1 MDLLIE
7 LGFPINYETTIRS
20 NITSTDKDEA
30 ECSVIS
36 DLWIDHNFTDSEL
49 RLLIDGILFSNHLP
63 QNQRSE
69 LIKKLSGLS
78 SKYFSPHVK
87 HVYTPVTGLPQNKQI
102 FYTIETLDEAITKKR
117 KVRFIYMDYGT
128 DKKLHPRCRE
138 DGSVRVYTVNPYQMA
153 AKTGKYYLICNYEK
167 YNDVS
172 NYRIDR
178 ISDIEILDEPIK
190 PFSELKDSQG
200 MPLDLAKY
208 MAQHIYMYTGEI
220 ITVKFSV
227 AKTMISDVIDMFG
240 KDVEFLQEDP
250 KRVVVRARVS
260 KLAMF
265 QFAKNFEPDVIVL
278 EPKNLA
284 SQICENAQKTLD
296 AYSKV
301 GQADAV

>member
-1 MDLLIE
+1 
-7 LGFPINYETTIRS
+7 
-20 NITSTDKDEA
+20 
-30 ECSVIS
+30 
-36 DLWIDHNFTDSEL
+36 
-49 RLLIDGILFSNHLP
+49 
-63 QNQRSE
+63 
-69 LIKKLSGLS
+69 
-78 SKYFSPHVK
+78 
-87 HVYTPVTGLPQNKQI
+87 
-102 FYTIETLDEAITKKR
+102 
-117 KVRFIYMDYGT
+117 
-128 DKKLHPRCRE
+128 
-138 DGSVRVYTVNPYQMA
+138 MA

-278 EPKNLA
+278 EPKSLA

-301 GQADAV
+301 TQTGTI